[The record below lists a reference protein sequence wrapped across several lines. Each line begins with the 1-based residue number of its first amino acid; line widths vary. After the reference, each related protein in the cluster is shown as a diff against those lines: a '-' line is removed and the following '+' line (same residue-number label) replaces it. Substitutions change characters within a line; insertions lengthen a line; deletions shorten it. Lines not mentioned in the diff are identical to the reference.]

1 MPPLRQ
7 LANMEAA
14 DLTADSNHATL
25 TRFVGFSV
33 RESAGTAAA
42 AAVNFRHGSVSGQI
56 LAVLELAAN
65 ESATISLGGVFQ
77 TPDGVYVQQVSGTVT
92 GELWNAKN

>member
-1 MPPLRQ
+1 
-7 LANMEAA
+7 
-14 DLTADSNHATL
+14 
-25 TRFVGFSV
+25 
-33 RESAGTAAA
+33 
-42 AAVNFRHGSVSGQI
+42 VSGQI